1 MAYSDCPFSHR
12 YIGSHTVPSR
22 RILAVFD
29 RFLPAVRTGR
39 RQLTIYRFFIFAECF
54 YGLSTDRE
62 NIPAGNLYFWGWLA
76 RNGID
81 CPMQISS
88 RRDDKRRG
96 GLIRPPLF
104 FSSEYGVWKGVR
116 HIQCKAIRKGR
127 RNFSVRPPIT
137 DLFLPRRR
145 RTELPDRKTERHAY
159 LRRSEVVLMPPTEV
173 TSAFLPNVA
182 VVIRTKIAQSC
193 RSLDAPIF
201 SEGPSVPVCH
211 TRPIQGPLV
220 SPVAHAQK
228 LHASDIE
235 IGI

>member
-1 MAYSDCPFSHR
+1 MERRTAHSMQSHSEGPPESLR
-12 YIGSHTVPSR
+12 PS
-22 RILAVFD
+22 
-29 RFLPAVRTGR
+29 
-39 RQLTIYRFFIFAECF
+39 
-54 YGLSTDRE
+54 
-62 NIPAGNLYFWGWLA
+62 
-76 RNGID
+76 
-81 CPMQISS
+81 
-88 RRDDKRRG
+88 
-96 GLIRPPLF
+96 
-104 FSSEYGVWKGVR
+104 
-116 HIQCKAIRKGR
+116 
-127 RNFSVRPPIT
+127 T
-137 DLFLPRRR
+137 DLFLPRHR

-173 TSAFLPNVA
+173 TSASLPNVA

-235 IGI
+235 IGIQKMHAQKMPFETVAEPMPDFGLYHPEFEFPIVAECPGIISRIDLERNPPLRDAVVQ